1 MDDSVK
7 RGILARR
14 LLATT
19 CLTAVGG
26 TVAQAGSISE
36 PPNFGTTFATRTLL
50 PVNTTVVTGTTAFG
64 DLDDFVEFQG
74 LVGGASFTLT
84 ATATISTVT
93 VFNDSQSQIGIPLA
107 FGATATQSLTNT
119 VPANGLLVAQVHLNN
134 AETGTQSYTLNL
146 NAPTTVPEPASS
158 LTLGLGLVSV
168 AGALAVRRFRHK
180 SQESPGSP

>member
-1 MDDSVK
+1 MEDST
-7 RGILARR
+7 RRSILARR

-26 TVAQAGSISE
+26 ATAQAASITE

-50 PVNTTVVTGTTAFG
+50 PVNTTVVTGTTSFG
-64 DLDDFVEFQG
+64 DIDDFVEFQG

-84 ATATISTVT
+84 ATATISNVT
-93 VFNDSQSQIGIPLA
+93 VFTDSQSQIGSPLM
-107 FGATATQSLTNT
+107 FGSTATLPLTNT
-119 VPANGLLVAQVHLNN
+119 VPANGLLVVQVHLTN

-158 LTLGLGLVSV
+158 LTLGLGLVGV
-168 AGALAVRRFRHK
+168 AGALAARRFRRK
-180 SQESPGSP
+180 SQSSPGSP